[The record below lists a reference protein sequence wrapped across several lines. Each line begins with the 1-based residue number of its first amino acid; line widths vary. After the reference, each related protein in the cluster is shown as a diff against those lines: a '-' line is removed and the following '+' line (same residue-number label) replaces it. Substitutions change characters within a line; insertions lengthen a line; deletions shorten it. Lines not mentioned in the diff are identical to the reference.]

1 MPFSD
6 LVLFY
11 SKCVISILTYA
22 VPVFHHALAKYL
34 KVELERIQ
42 KRALAI
48 ICPSIAYND
57 SLDFLGI
64 PKITT
69 YNEATC
75 DKMFDAIVNDSD
87 NRLNMLLPPKNN
99 SILSLRHNR
108 CFSIPK

>member
-11 SKCVISILTYA
+11 TTRVRSILSYA
-22 VPVFHHALAKYL
+22 VAVFHHALRKYL

-48 ICPSIAYND
+48 ICPSISYGD
-57 SLDFLGI
+57 PLDFLNI

-69 YNEATC
+69 NNGALC
-75 DKMFDAIVNDSD
+75 DKMFDAIVKDSH
-87 NRLNMLLPPKNN
+87 NRLNKLLPPKNN
-99 SILSLRHNR
+99 SILSLH
-108 CFSIPK
+108 